1 MHINDLIVRALLGGY
16 DVLYQRVR
24 IENALSVGLS
34 TLAMNVGIAPTLT
47 PAVAYPLRRTMTI
60 YNVAG
65 ETVYLG
71 NSAVTIGNGMPIPAK
86 SPYSLD
92 VKASVSVY
100 TVAGNTSPIRVLEGG

>member
-16 DVLYQRVR
+16 DVSYQRVR
-24 IENALSVGLS
+24 IENALSVGIS
-34 TLAMNVGIAPTLT
+34 TLSMVVGITPTLT
-47 PAVAYPLRRTMTI
+47 PEVAYPFRRTMTI

-65 ETVYLG
+65 ETVYIG
-71 NSAVTIGNGMPIPAK
+71 NSAVTIDNGMPIPAR

-92 VKASVSVY
+92 VKAAVSIY